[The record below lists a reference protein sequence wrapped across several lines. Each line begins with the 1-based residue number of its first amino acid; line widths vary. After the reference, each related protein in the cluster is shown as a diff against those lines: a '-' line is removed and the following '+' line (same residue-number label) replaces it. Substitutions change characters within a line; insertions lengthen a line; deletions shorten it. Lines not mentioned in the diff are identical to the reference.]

1 MMKTTK
7 TISGV
12 SPVAV
17 MTSPAGCPGH
27 CIYCPSF
34 PSIPKS
40 YTAESPVVLRA
51 RVYGYN
57 GKVQTE
63 ARIETLQAI
72 GHPTDKVELIIMGGT
87 FLASPIDYQY
97 DFIKDC
103 FAGLNGRDAQ
113 SLEEAKK
120 LNEWARN
127 RCVGLCIETRPDF
140 CGEEEIKRMLEF
152 GTTRVELGVQTL
164 DEEVLKLVRRGHG
177 IEEVKRATRALKDCG
192 FKVYYHWMPGLPG
205 MSWENEI
212 KQFKRLFTEE
222 GFRPDGVKI
231 YPTLVIEGTEL
242 ERWYHEGK
250 YKPYDREEMVEL
262 ISQIKS
268 LVPKYVR
275 IPRVMRD
282 IPAKFILAGV
292 NDLNL
297 REVVKRRMRE
307 KGIECQCIRC
317 REYGHRLR
325 DGWRIGTPLLKRLDY
340 DASEG
345 KEIFLSFEDER
356 ETLFAL
362 LRLRIP
368 SSFDSSVFI
377 RELHTFGPEV
387 PLSEKNVVGVQHRGL
402 GQALLKEGERIAME
416 EIGAKRM
423 AILSGVGAKEYYRKF
438 SYHDKGHYMV
448 KEL

>member
-1 MMKTTK
+1 
-7 TISGV
+7 
-12 SPVAV
+12 
-17 MTSPAGCPGH
+17 
-27 CIYCPSF
+27 
-34 PSIPKS
+34 
-40 YTAESPVVLRA
+40 
-51 RVYGYN
+51 
-57 GKVQTE
+57 
-63 ARIETLQAI
+63 
-72 GHPTDKVELIIMGGT
+72 
-87 FLASPIDYQY
+87 
-97 DFIKDC
+97 
-103 FAGLNGRDAQ
+103 
-113 SLEEAKK
+113 
-120 LNEWARN
+120 
-127 RCVGLCIETRPDF
+127 
-140 CGEEEIKRMLEF
+140 
-152 GTTRVELGVQTL
+152 
-164 DEEVLKLVRRGHG
+164 
-177 IEEVKRATRALKDCG
+177 
-192 FKVYYHWMPGLPG
+192 
-205 MSWENEI
+205 
-212 KQFKRLFTEE
+212 
-222 GFRPDGVKI
+222 
-231 YPTLVIEGTEL
+231 
-242 ERWYHEGK
+242 
-250 YKPYDREEMVEL
+250 
-262 ISQIKS
+262 
-268 LVPKYVR
+268 
-275 IPRVMRD
+275 MRD

-402 GQALLKEGERIAME
+402 GQALLKEGEKIAME